1 MKKKTIKI
9 KSLSIIFPFFNEEK
23 RLSESFKNLRKLI
36 LSLKKINYEIILVND
51 GSTDN
56 SKNIIKKEI
65 DKFKN
70 KYKKKFKY
78 INYKKNMG
86 KGFALK
92 KGVMASNKK
101 WLLTCD
107 IDFAANPKEIKVWQS
122 KKYISSADECYFGS
136 RNLEYSN
143 IEYKFY
149 RKFIGNIFSYFR
161 NSFLNIELRDTQCG
175 FKLYPRNIARSVFS
189 KLTRFGYI
197 HDVEICILLKKKNIR
212 IKELPIKWK
221 HVNNSKLN
229 IFIDGSK
236 MMFQLLLLKFR

>member
-1 MKKKTIKI
+1 
-9 KSLSIIFPFFNEEK
+9 
-23 RLSESFKNLRKLI
+23 
-36 LSLKKINYEIILVND
+36 
-51 GSTDN
+51 
-56 SKNIIKKEI
+56 
-65 DKFKN
+65 
-70 KYKKKFKY
+70 
-78 INYKKNMG
+78 MG

-101 WLLTCD
+101 WILTCD
-107 IDFAANPKEIKVWQS
+107 IDFAANPKEILTWQN
-122 KKYISSADECYFGS
+122 KKYISSTDLCYFGS

-143 IEYKFY
+143 IKYKFY
-149 RKFIGNIFSYFR
+149 RKFIGNIFSYLR
-161 NSFLNIELRDTQCG
+161 NSYLKLELRDTQCG

-189 KLTRFGYI
+189 KLTSFGYI
-197 HDVEICILLKKKNIR
+197 HDVEICILLKRKNVR